1 MDQVV
6 LYNIIMNLD
15 IKELYFLSQTN
26 KKIMTMIN
34 EKYVLSNL
42 LEKYQ
47 SKYLDYEWGYYD
59 FIDLVWEQISKHID
73 FENNIYFKDEM
84 LTAALIINNRY
95 LNSGDKI
102 TTYCDFEYGIKN
114 EWICHAAYFLVHHG
128 FKSIIMQIYDDLEHV
143 YDRKEK
149 DEIYQKWLK
158 LLKMKM
164 ISYYFTEN
172 DKLLETNL
180 HDYIKPY
187 FEKKYY

>member
-1 MDQVV
+1 MDQVI

-26 KKIMTMIN
+26 IKINNMIN
-34 EKYVLSNL
+34 EKYVLLNL

-59 FIDLVWEQISKHID
+59 FIDLVWEQISNHIN
-73 FENNIYFKDEM
+73 FENNIYLKDEI

-102 TTYCDFEYGIKN
+102 TTYCDFEYDISDK
-114 EWICHAAYFLVHHG
+114 WICHAAYFLVHHG
-128 FKSIIMQIYDDLEHV
+128 FKSIIMQIYDDL
-143 YDRKEK
+143 K
-149 DEIYQKWLK
+149 DVHDKKNEIYTKWLK
-158 LLKMKM
+158 LLKMKI
-164 ISYYFTEN
+164 ISYYFSDD

-187 FEKKYY
+187 FKKKNRY